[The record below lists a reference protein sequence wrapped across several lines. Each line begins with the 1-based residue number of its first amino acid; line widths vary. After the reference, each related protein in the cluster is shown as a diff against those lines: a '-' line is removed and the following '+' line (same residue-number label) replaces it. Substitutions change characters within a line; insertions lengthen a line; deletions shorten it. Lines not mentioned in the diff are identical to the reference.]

1 MSVRS
6 GIPGGDPSVSGG
18 DPQLV
23 RSGRQGCPQAWHSC
37 PGAGEQAEP
46 ATRPSPRSLQPLGEV
61 RMLRCDCSS
70 LSKHSRKLLE
80 GRRRRGRQGMRWLD
94 GITDSMD
101 VSLSELWGL
110 EMDREA
116 WRWTGRPGVLLSMG
130 SQGVR
135 QHHNKETPHGWLVES
150 RLCFAGKIAR
160 TSRVCFCLSPQVSAQ
175 EACEKPSVRWSWGGR
190 QQSPEGPLRAWLLD
204 RGDEG
209 PRRGTG

>member
-1 MSVRS
+1 MGVQAGSIGPSASVACTAAPSSASHPASLVSQKLPRNHPVRPQGWRGGGSLSVRS

-101 VSLSELWGL
+101 VSLGELR
-110 EMDREA
+110 EMV
-116 WRWTGRPGVLLSMG
+116 WKGRPGAL
-130 SQGVR
+130 
-135 QHHNKETPHGWLVES
+135 
-150 RLCFAGKIAR
+150 
-160 TSRVCFCLSPQVSAQ
+160 
-175 EACEKPSVRWSWGGR
+175 
-190 QQSPEGPLRAWLLD
+190 
-204 RGDEG
+204 
-209 PRRGTG
+209 